1 MDFARVSENGRRRCG
16 SVIRT
21 AAAVTHIP
29 VRPLLK
35 VVQNPGILM
44 LSLRKTNG
52 SGTDGICDCPERIQN
67 NTITTKFTET
77 EKAAHAAVEYTLTP
91 YLLSITE

>member
-1 MDFARVSENGRRRCG
+1 MDFAGVCENGRRRCG

-35 VVQNPGILM
+35 AGQNPGIHM
-44 LSLRKTNG
+44 LSLRKTKG
-52 SGTDGICDCPERIQN
+52 GRTDGICGCPERMQN
-67 NTITTKFTET
+67 NTITTNFAET
-77 EKAAHAAVEYTLTP
+77 EKAAHAAVE
-91 YLLSITE
+91 